1 MADKSNDKVVK
12 PRLLVLCKMFY
23 ELTDEAHPMSTF
35 EIIDY
40 LCEHGVPANNK
51 TLRSDLKLLK
61 DMDIDIVTVTGRPNK
76 YFLGARL
83 FEMPEIKLLLDAVAS
98 SRFITKS
105 KSKELS
111 RKLTSLTS
119 ENQRKQ
125 LIRHMYTTG
134 RVKPGNENVF
144 YYVDLINNAIEF
156 KRKIS
161 FRIIEF
167 DGRKKKVLRH
177 DGEVY
182 VMSPYAMYW
191 SDDFYYVVGW
201 SDKRETMAAY
211 RIDRMEEPQILDDK
225 AVKKPKGFRITD
237 YSHKV
242 FEMFAGEEVRV
253 KLEVR
258 NDLMK
263 YVIDRFGMKFETE
276 PATDETTYCY
286 VDVCLSPT
294 FYGWVFGF
302 KGGIKILDPPKA
314 RKEIIKMAW
323 NLITDEKADNNDS
336 SLTEKETEA

>member
-1 MADKSNDKVVK
+1 MVDKDKKNMVK
-12 PRLLVLCKMFY
+12 ARLLVLTRMFY
-23 ELTDEAHPMSTF
+23 ELTDENHPMDTF

-40 LCEHGVPANNK
+40 LAENGVPANTK
-51 TLRSDLKLLK
+51 TLRSDIKLLK
-61 DMDIDIVTVTGRPNK
+61 EQDIDIVTVPGRPNK

-119 ENQRKQ
+119 ANLRKQ
-125 LIRHMYTTG
+125 LNRHMYTTG

-144 YYVDLINNAIEF
+144 YYVDLINNAIEA
-156 KRKIS
+156 KKKIS

-191 SDDFYYVVGW
+191 NDDFYYVVGW
-201 SDKRETMAAY
+201 SDKRDTMGAY
-211 RIDRMEEPQILDDK
+211 RIDRMDEPQILDEK
-225 AVKKPKGFRITD
+225 AVRRPKGFRITD

-242 FEMFAGEEVRV
+242 FEMFAGEDVRV
-253 KLEVR
+253 KLKCR

-276 PATDETTYCY
+276 PATEDTTYCY
-286 VDVCLSPT
+286 VDACLSPT

-302 KGGIKILDPPKA
+302 NGGIRILEPEAAVEKIVEMSK
-314 RKEIIKMAW
+314 KMISA
-323 NLITDEKADNNDS
+323 ES
-336 SLTEKETEA
+336 

>member
-1 MADKSNDKVVK
+1 MADKSKENMVK
-12 PRLLVLCKMFY
+12 ARLLVLTKMFY
-23 ELTDEAHPMSTF
+23 ELTDENHPMDTF

-40 LCEHGVPANNK
+40 LAEHGVPANTK
-51 TLRSDLKLLK
+51 TLRSDIKLLK
-61 DMDIDIVTVTGRPNK
+61 DQDIDIVTVSSRPNK

-111 RKLTSLTS
+111 RKLTDLTS
-119 ENQRKQ
+119 DNQKKQ
-125 LIRHMYTTG
+125 LARHMYTTG

-144 YYVDLINNAIEF
+144 YYVDLINNAIEL

-161 FRIIEF
+161 FQIIEF

-211 RIDRMEEPQILDDK
+211 RIDRMENPQILDEK
-225 AVKKPKGFRITD
+225 AIKKPKGFRVTD

-253 KLEVR
+253 KLECR

-276 PATDETTYCY
+276 QATEETTYCY

-302 KGGIKILDPPKA
+302 GGNI
-314 RKEIIKMAW
+314 IIKEPEAAVEKIVSMSKR
-323 NLITDEKADNNDS
+323 LITE
-336 SLTEKETEA
+336 ETQ

>member
-1 MADKSNDKVVK
+1 MADKSNEKVVK
-12 PRLLVLCKMFY
+12 PRLLVLSKMFY

-35 EIIDY
+35 EILDY
-40 LCEHGVPANNK
+40 LVENGVPANNK

-61 DMDIDIVTVTGRPNK
+61 DMDIDIVTVSGRPNK

-105 KSKELS
+105 KSKELR

-119 ENQRKQ
+119 THQKKQ
-125 LIRHMYTTG
+125 LVRHMYTTG
-134 RVKPGNENVF
+134 RVKPGNENIF
-144 YYVDLINNAIEF
+144 YYIDLINNAIEL
-156 KRKIS
+156 KKKICFS
-161 FRIIEF
+161 IIEF
-167 DGRKKKVLRH
+167 DGRKKKTLRN

-182 VMSPYAMYW
+182 VISPYAMYW
-191 SDDFYYVVGW
+191 NDDFYYVVGW
-201 SDKRETMAAY
+201 SDKRDKMVAN
-211 RIDRMEEPQILDDK
+211 RIDRMEDPQILDEK
-225 AVKKPKGFRITD
+225 AIKKPKGFRLTD

-242 FEMFAGEEVRV
+242 FEMFDGEEVRV
-253 KLEVR
+253 KLECR

-276 PATDETTYCY
+276 PATEDTTYCY

-302 KGGIKILDPPKA
+302 GGGIRILEPEAAVEKIVEMSK
-314 RKEIIKMAW
+314 KMISA
-323 NLITDEKADNNDS
+323 ES
-336 SLTEKETEA
+336 

>member
-1 MADKSNDKVVK
+1 MSDKRKENMVK
-12 PRLLVLCKMFY
+12 ARLLVLTKMFY
-23 ELTDEAHPMSTF
+23 ELTDEDHPMDTF

-40 LCEHGVPANNK
+40 LAEHGVPANTK
-51 TLRSDLKLLK
+51 TLRSDIKLLK
-61 DMDIDIVTVTGRPNK
+61 GQDIDIVTVTSRPNK

-83 FEMPEIKLLLDAVAS
+83 FEMPEVKLLLDAVAS

-119 ENQRKQ
+119 GYQRKQ
-125 LIRHMYTTG
+125 LNRHMYTTG

-144 YYVDLINNAIEF
+144 YYMDLINDAIEL

-167 DGRKKKVLRH
+167 DGRKKRVLRH

-182 VMSPYAMYW
+182 VISPYAMYW
-191 SDDFYYVVGW
+191 NDDFYYVVGW
-201 SDKRETMAAY
+201 SDKRSELGAY
-211 RIDRMEEPQILDDK
+211 RIDRMEEPQILDEK
-225 AVKKPKGFRITD
+225 AAKKPKGFRVTD

-253 KLEVR
+253 KLECR

-263 YVIDRFGMKFETE
+263 YAIDRFGMKFDTE
-276 PATDETTYCY
+276 NATDETTYCY

-294 FYGWVFGF
+294 FYGWIFGF
-302 KGGIKILDPPKA
+302 GGDIRIVEPKA
-314 RKEIIKMAW
+314 AVDKMK
-323 NLITDEKADNNDS
+323 NMLQS
-336 SLTEKETEA
+336 MTEAEADIHCD

>member
-1 MADKSNDKVVK
+1 MVDKSKQNMVK
-12 PRLLVLCKMFY
+12 ARLLVLTKMFY
-23 ELTDEAHPMSTF
+23 ELTDENHPMDTF

-40 LCEHGVPANNK
+40 LSEHGVPANTK
-51 TLRSDLKLLK
+51 TLRSDIKLLK
-61 DMDIDIVTVTGRPNK
+61 EQDIDIITVSSRPNK

-83 FEMPEIKLLLDAVAS
+83 FEMPEVKLLLDAVAS

-111 RKLTSLTS
+111 RKLTSLAS
-119 ENQRKQ
+119 VNQRKQ
-125 LIRHMYTTG
+125 LNRHMYTTG

-144 YYVDLINNAIEF
+144 YYVDLINNAIEL

-161 FRIIEF
+161 FQIIEF

-177 DGEVY
+177 NGEVY
-182 VMSPYAMYW
+182 VVSPYAMYW
-191 SDDFYYVVGW
+191 SDDYYYVVGW
-201 SDKRETMAAY
+201 SDKREEMAAY
-211 RIDRMEEPQILDDK
+211 RIDRMEEPQILEEK

-253 KLEVR
+253 KLECR

-263 YVIDRFGMKFETE
+263 YVIDRFGMKIETE
-276 PATDETTYCY
+276 PATDGSTYCY

-302 KGGIKILDPPKA
+302 KGGIKILEPSCA
-314 RKEIIKMAW
+314 VEEM
-323 NLITDEKADNNDS
+323 
-336 SLTEKETEA
+336 TEMVKQCCRAE

>member
-1 MADKSNDKVVK
+1 MADKSNEKVVK
-12 PRLLVLCKMFY
+12 PRLLVLSKMFY

-35 EIIDY
+35 EILDY
-40 LCEHGVPANNK
+40 LAENGVPANNK

-61 DMDIDIVTVTGRPNK
+61 DMDIDIVTVSGRPNK

-119 ENQRKQ
+119 DHQRKQ

-134 RVKPGNENVF
+134 RVKPGNENIF
-144 YYVDLINNAIEF
+144 YYIDLINNAIEL
-156 KRKIS
+156 KKKIS

-167 DGRKKKVLRH
+167 DGRKKKTNRNG
-177 DGEVY
+177 GEVY
-182 VMSPYAMYW
+182 VISPYAMYW
-191 SDDFYYVVGW
+191 NDDFYYVVGW
-201 SDKRETMAAY
+201 SDKREKMVAN
-211 RIDRMEEPQILDDK
+211 RIDRMEDPQILDEK
-225 AVKKPKGFRITD
+225 AIKKPKGFRLTD

-242 FEMFAGEEVRV
+242 FEMFDGEEVRV
-253 KLEVR
+253 KLECR

-276 PATDETTYCY
+276 PATEDTTYCY

-302 KGGIKILDPPKA
+302 GGGIRILEPEAAVEKIVEMSK
-314 RKEIIKMAW
+314 KMISA
-323 NLITDEKADNNDS
+323 ES
-336 SLTEKETEA
+336 

>member
-1 MADKSNDKVVK
+1 MADKSNEKVVK
-12 PRLLVLCKMFY
+12 PRLLVLSKMFY

-35 EIIDY
+35 EILDY
-40 LCEHGVPANNK
+40 LVENGVPANNK

-61 DMDIDIVTVTGRPNK
+61 DMDIDIVTVSGRPNK

-119 ENQRKQ
+119 THQKKQ
-125 LIRHMYTTG
+125 LVRHMYTTG
-134 RVKPGNENVF
+134 RVKPGNENIF
-144 YYVDLINNAIEF
+144 YYIDLINNAIEL
-156 KRKIS
+156 KKKICFS
-161 FRIIEF
+161 IIEF
-167 DGRKKKVLRH
+167 DGRKKKTLRN

-182 VMSPYAMYW
+182 VISPYAMYW
-191 SDDFYYVVGW
+191 NDDFYYVVGW
-201 SDKRETMAAY
+201 SDKRDKMVAN
-211 RIDRMEEPQILDDK
+211 RIDRMEDPQILDEK
-225 AVKKPKGFRITD
+225 AIKKPKGFRLTD

-242 FEMFAGEEVRV
+242 FEMFDGEEVRV
-253 KLEVR
+253 KLECR

-276 PATDETTYCY
+276 PATDETTFCY

-302 KGGIKILDPPKA
+302 KGGIKILEPEEA
-314 RKEIIKMAW
+314 VRELKEMATRVLDAYG
-323 NLITDEKADNNDS
+323 NH
-336 SLTEKETEA
+336 

>member
-1 MADKSNDKVVK
+1 MADKSKQNMVK
-12 PRLLVLCKMFY
+12 ARLLVLTKMFY
-23 ELTDEAHPMSTF
+23 EMTDENHPMDTF

-40 LCEHGVPANNK
+40 LTEHGVPANTK
-51 TLRSDLKLLK
+51 TLRSDIKLLK
-61 DMDIDIVTVTGRPNK
+61 DQDLDIVTVTGRPNK
-76 YFLGARL
+76 YFLGVRL
-83 FEMPEIKLLLDAVAS
+83 FEIPEIKLLLDAVAS

-119 ENQRKQ
+119 RHQRTQ
-125 LIRHMYTTG
+125 LTRHMYTTG
-134 RVKPGNENVF
+134 RVKPGNENIF
-144 YYVDLINNAIEF
+144 YYMDLINDAIEF
-156 KRKIS
+156 KKKIS

-191 SDDFYYVVGW
+191 SDDYYYVVGW
-201 SDKRETMAAY
+201 SDKRNTLAAY
-211 RIDRMEEPQILDDK
+211 RIDRIEEPQILDEK
-225 AVKKPKGFRITD
+225 AVRKPKGFRVAD

-242 FEMFAGEEVRV
+242 FEMFGGDELIV

-263 YVIDRFGMKFETE
+263 YVIDRFGMKFATET
-276 PATDETTYCY
+276 ATDDTTYCF

-302 KGGIKILDPPKA
+302 KGGIKILEPSDA
-314 RKEIIKMAW
+314 V
-323 NLITDEKADNNDS
+323 DEMLEMGK
-336 SLTEKETEA
+336 LCCKVE

>member
-1 MADKSNDKVVK
+1 MADKSKENMVK
-12 PRLLVLCKMFY
+12 ARLLVLTRMFY
-23 ELTDEAHPMSTF
+23 ELTDENHPMDTF

-40 LCEHGVPANNK
+40 LVEHGVPANTK

-61 DMDIDIVTVTGRPNK
+61 DMDTDIVTVSGRPNK

-119 ENQRKQ
+119 THQKKQ
-125 LIRHMYTTG
+125 LVRHMYTTG
-134 RVKPGNENVF
+134 RVKPGNENIF
-144 YYVDLINNAIEF
+144 YYIDLINNAIEL
-156 KRKIS
+156 KKKICFS
-161 FRIIEF
+161 IIEF
-167 DGRKKKVLRH
+167 DGRKKKTLRN

-182 VMSPYAMYW
+182 VISPYAMYW
-191 SDDFYYVVGW
+191 NDDFYYVVGW
-201 SDKRETMAAY
+201 SDKRDKMVAN
-211 RIDRMEEPQILDDK
+211 RIDRMEDPQILDEK
-225 AVKKPKGFRITD
+225 AIKKPKGFRLTD

-242 FEMFAGEEVRV
+242 FEMFDGEEVRV
-253 KLEVR
+253 KLECR

-276 PATDETTYCY
+276 PATEDTTYCY

-302 KGGIKILDPPKA
+302 GGGIRILEPEAAVEKIVEMSK
-314 RKEIIKMAW
+314 KMISA
-323 NLITDEKADNNDS
+323 ES
-336 SLTEKETEA
+336 

>member
-1 MADKSNDKVVK
+1 
-12 PRLLVLCKMFY
+12 
-23 ELTDEAHPMSTF
+23 
-35 EIIDY
+35 
-40 LCEHGVPANNK
+40 
-51 TLRSDLKLLK
+51 
-61 DMDIDIVTVTGRPNK
+61 
-76 YFLGARL
+76 
-83 FEMPEIKLLLDAVAS
+83 MPEIKLLLDAVAS

-111 RKLTSLTS
+111 RKLTNLTS
-119 ENQRKQ
+119 NNQKKQ
-125 LIRHMYTTG
+125 LTRHMYTTG

-144 YYVDLINNAIEF
+144 YYVDLINNAIEL
-156 KRKIS
+156 KKKIS

-211 RIDRMEEPQILDDK
+211 RIDRMEEPQILDEK
-225 AVKKPKGFRITD
+225 AFKKPRGFRVTD

-253 KLEVR
+253 KLECR

-276 PATDETTYCY
+276 QATEETTYCY

-302 KGGIKILDPPKA
+302 KGDIRILEPK
-314 RKEIIKMAW
+314 
-323 NLITDEKADNNDS
+323 
-336 SLTEKETEA
+336 EAVDDMHNIAILF

>member
-1 MADKSNDKVVK
+1 MADKSKENMVK
-12 PRLLVLCKMFY
+12 ARLLVLTKMFY
-23 ELTDEAHPMSTF
+23 ELTDENHPMDTF

-40 LCEHGVPANNK
+40 LAEHGVPANTK
-51 TLRSDLKLLK
+51 TLRSDIKLLK
-61 DMDIDIVTVTGRPNK
+61 DQDIDIVTVSSRPNK

-119 ENQRKQ
+119 DNQKKQ
-125 LIRHMYTTG
+125 LVRHMYTTG

-144 YYVDLINNAIEF
+144 YYVDLINNAIEL

-211 RIDRMEEPQILDDK
+211 RIDRMEEPQILDEK
-225 AVKKPKGFRITD
+225 AFKKPRGFRVTD

-253 KLEVR
+253 KLECR

-263 YVIDRFGMKFETE
+263 YVIDRFGMKFGTE
-276 PATDETTYCY
+276 PATDDTTYCY

-294 FYGWVFGF
+294 FYGWLFGF
-302 KGGIKILDPPKA
+302 KDDIRVIEPKEAVAEMCSMAELILKQNTQPQ
-314 RKEIIKMAW
+314 KEM
-323 NLITDEKADNNDS
+323 
-336 SLTEKETEA
+336 

>member
-12 PRLLVLCKMFY
+12 PRLLVLSKMFY
-23 ELTDEAHPMSTF
+23 ELTDEAHPMNTF

-40 LCEHGVPANNK
+40 LTEHGVPANNK

-61 DMDIDIVTVTGRPNK
+61 DMDIDIVTVSGRPNK

-83 FEMPEIKLLLDAVAS
+83 FEIPEIKLLLDAVAS

-119 ENQRKQ
+119 DHQSKQ

-134 RVKPGNENVF
+134 RVKPGNENIF
-144 YYVDLINNAIEF
+144 YYIDLINNAIEL
-156 KRKIS
+156 KKKIS
-161 FRIIEF
+161 FNIIEF
-167 DGRKKKVLRH
+167 DGRKKKTLRN

-182 VMSPYAMYW
+182 VISPYAMYW
-191 SDDFYYVVGW
+191 NDDFYYVVGW
-201 SDKRETMAAY
+201 SDKRERMMAN
-211 RIDRMEEPQILDDK
+211 RIDRMEDPQILDEK
-225 AVKKPKGFRITD
+225 AVKKPKGFRLTD

-242 FEMFAGEEVRV
+242 FEMFDGEEVRV
-253 KLEVR
+253 KLECR

-276 PATDETTYCY
+276 PATDDTTYCY

-294 FYGWVFGF
+294 FYGWAFGF
-302 KGGIKILDPPKA
+302 KGGIKILEPEEAVRELKEMAA
-314 RKEIIKMAW
+314 RVLDA
-323 NLITDEKADNNDS
+323 
-336 SLTEKETEA
+336 

>member
-12 PRLLVLCKMFY
+12 PRLLVLTKMFY
-23 ELTDEAHPMSTF
+23 ELTDEAHPMNTF

-40 LCEHGVPANNK
+40 LSEHGVPANNK

-61 DMDIDIVTVTGRPNK
+61 DMDIDIVTVSGRPNK

-83 FEMPEIKLLLDAVAS
+83 FEIPEIKLLLDAVAS

-119 ENQRKQ
+119 DHQSKQ

-134 RVKPGNENVF
+134 RVKPGNENIF
-144 YYVDLINNAIEF
+144 YYIDLINNAIEL
-156 KRKIS
+156 KKKIS
-161 FRIIEF
+161 FNIIEF
-167 DGRKKKVLRH
+167 DGRKKKTLRN

-182 VMSPYAMYW
+182 VISPYAMYW
-191 SDDFYYVVGW
+191 NDDFYYVVGW
-201 SDKRETMAAY
+201 SDKRERMMAN
-211 RIDRMEEPQILDDK
+211 RIDRMEDPQILDEK
-225 AVKKPKGFRITD
+225 AVKKPKGFRLTD

-242 FEMFAGEEVRV
+242 FEMFDGEEVRV
-253 KLEVR
+253 KLECR

-276 PATDETTYCY
+276 PATDDTTYCY

-294 FYGWVFGF
+294 FYGWAFGF
-302 KGGIKILDPPKA
+302 KGGIKILEPEEAVRELKEMAA
-314 RKEIIKMAW
+314 RVLDA
-323 NLITDEKADNNDS
+323 
-336 SLTEKETEA
+336 

>member
-12 PRLLVLCKMFY
+12 PRLLVLSKMFY

-40 LCEHGVPANNK
+40 LAEHGMPANNK

-61 DMDIDIVTVTGRPNK
+61 DMDIDIVTVPGRPNK

-83 FEMPEIKLLLDAVAS
+83 FEMPEIKLLMDAVAS

-105 KSKELS
+105 KSKELNQ
-111 RKLTSLTS
+111 KLSSLVS
-119 ENQRKQ
+119 KNQKNQ
-125 LIRHMYTTG
+125 LNRHMYTTG
-134 RVKPGNENVF
+134 RVKPGNENIF
-144 YYVDLINNAIEF
+144 YYVDLINNAIEL

-167 DGRKKKVLRH
+167 DGRKKKVLRN

-182 VMSPYAMYW
+182 VISPYAMYW
-191 SDDFYYVVGW
+191 NDDYYYVVGW
-201 SDKRETMAAY
+201 SDKREKMVAN
-211 RIDRMEEPQILDDK
+211 RIDRMDDPQILDEK
-225 AVKKPKGFRITD
+225 AIKKPKGFRVTD

-242 FEMFAGEEVRV
+242 FEMFDGEEVRV
-253 KLEVR
+253 KLECR

-276 PATDETTYCY
+276 PATSETTYCY

-302 KGGIKILDPPKA
+302 GGDIKILEPDDA
-314 RKEIIKMAW
+314 VEEMNKMAKSI
-323 NLITDEKADNNDS
+323 LAT
-336 SLTEKETEA
+336 